1 MSDAAIAVV
10 VSLIISLSPLWLLA
24 RHDPKRLR
32 SIRKKLLKPHG
43 RRTRQFYSA
52 IVFLPGV
59 VLIAQGEW
67 PAFLIWFGALIA
79 SGWLLVQILA
89 EQTSPVTSKK
99 PR

>member
-1 MSDAAIAVV
+1 MSYTAIAVV
-10 VSLIISLSPLWLLA
+10 VSLIVSLCPLLLLA

-32 SIRKKLLKPHG
+32 TIRRKELKPHA

-79 SGWLLVQILA
+79 CGWLLVQILA
-89 EQTSPVTSKK
+89 EQASPVPIKK